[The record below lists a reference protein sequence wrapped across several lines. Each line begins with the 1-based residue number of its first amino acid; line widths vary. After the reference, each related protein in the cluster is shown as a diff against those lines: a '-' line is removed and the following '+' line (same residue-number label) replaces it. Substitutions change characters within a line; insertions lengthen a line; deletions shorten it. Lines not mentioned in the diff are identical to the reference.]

1 MFKKFLIAIA
11 GFIVV
16 VLALAVVK
24 ATQIKQMAAV
34 SHVPPATA
42 VTTIEAVSVA
52 WHPVLQA
59 IGTLAPVEGVTLSA
73 DAEGTIVRILVESGT
88 SVKAGDPLVELDTSV
103 EVAQLNAAE
112 ARAELARVNIER
124 AKELLNNKTLAKSEF
139 DTIEA
144 TSKQSLADVAALKAQ
159 IDKKLVRAP
168 FAGRIGIRLV
178 NVGQYV
184 SKGRALMP
192 LQKLDPIFVNFNV
205 PQRQLADLT
214 IGQKISVTVDSFQGK
229 VFEGAVS
236 AINSEVDASTRNVS
250 VQATLANPEEM
261 LRAGMFAQ
269 VEVQLPVAAPK
280 VVVPATAVAYAS
292 YGNSVF
298 VVEKMK
304 NDKGEEYLGVRQQV
318 VKLGD
323 TRGDLVAL
331 ESGIK
336 AGEQVVT
343 SGVFKLRNAAP
354 VQVNNIARP
363 TAESAPTPANT

>member
-16 VLALAVVK
+16 VLSLGAVKV
-24 ATQIKQMAAV
+24 AQIKEMSSV

-42 VTTIEAVSVA
+42 VTTIEAASIA
-52 WHPVLQA
+52 WHPALQA
-59 IGTLAPVEGVTLSA
+59 IGTLAPVQGVTISA
-73 DAEGTIVRILVESGT
+73 DAEGTIIKIMVESGT
-88 SVKAGDPLVELDTSV
+88 TVKAGDPLVEIDTSV

-112 ARAELARVNIER
+112 ARAELAKINIER

-144 TSKQSLADVAALKAQ
+144 SSKQSLADVAALKAQ

-168 FAGRIGIRLV
+168 FDGRIGIRLV
-178 NVGQYV
+178 NVGQYI

-192 LQKLDPIFVNFNV
+192 LQKLDPIYANFNV
-205 PQRQLADLT
+205 PQRQLSEMT
-214 IGQKISVTVDSFQGK
+214 IGQKIGVTIDAYQGK
-229 VFEGAVS
+229 VFEGTIS

-250 VQATLANPEEM
+250 IQGTLSNPEEL

-269 VEVQLPVAAPK
+269 VEVQLPEVAPK
-280 VVVPATAVAYAS
+280 IVLPSTSVAYAA

-304 NDKGEEYLGVRQQV
+304 NAKGDEYLGVRQQP

-323 TRGDLVAL
+323 TRGDLVAI
-331 ESGIK
+331 EEGVK
-336 AGEQVVT
+336 PGEQVVT

-354 VQVNNIARP
+354 VQVNNIAQP
-363 TAESAPTPANT
+363 SAQSAPKPANT